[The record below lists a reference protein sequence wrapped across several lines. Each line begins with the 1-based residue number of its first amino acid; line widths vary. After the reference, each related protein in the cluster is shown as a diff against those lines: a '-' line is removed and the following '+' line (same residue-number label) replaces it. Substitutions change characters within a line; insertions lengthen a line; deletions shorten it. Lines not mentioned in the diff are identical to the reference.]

1 MNYFNIGICDDE
13 KIILEKISQL
23 INDKFKEINCDYNIN
38 KFLAPMEIIEYHSQ
52 EYFDI
57 VFLDIDMPKINGIEA
72 AQNIKVKNPDTI
84 IIFITS
90 KDELVYESL
99 KVQPFRFI
107 RKSKLTEE
115 ISEAIIE
122 VNRFLENNSYKI
134 KIITDKKKYE
144 IDIKSILYIESSRNY
159 ITINTVNDNHYK
171 YKDSINKKEHELED
185 YGFIRTHSGY
195 LVNERYIQRLN
206 KDNVIMKNN
215 QKIPISRSR
224 IQYVQQKL
232 IEALR

>member
-13 KIILEKISQL
+13 EIILDKISQL

-38 KFLAPMEIIEYHSQ
+38 KFNDPMELIEYYSQ

-57 VFLDIDMPKINGIEA
+57 VFLDIDMPKINGIEL
-72 AQNIKVKNPDTI
+72 AQNIKIKSPNTI

-115 ISEAIIE
+115 ISEAIVE
-122 VNRFLENNSYKI
+122 ANRFLESNSYKI
-134 KIITDKKKYE
+134 KIITDNKTFE
-144 IDIKSILYIESSRNY
+144 IDINSILYIESNRNY
-159 ITINTVNDNHYK
+159 IIINAVNNKQYK
-171 YKDSINKKEHELED
+171 FKDSINQKEHELED

-195 LVNERYIQRLN
+195 LVNERYIQRLT
-206 KDNVIMKNN
+206 KDNVIMRNN
-215 QKIPISRSR
+215 QKIPMSRSR
-224 IQYVQQKL
+224 IQYVQKKL